1 MTSAQA
7 TELAQTLGVPYIA
20 PDLLTRSTPDWTHIN
35 LIEARERGVWP
46 LSSDEGT
53 TLFVLA
59 NPADVQV
66 LGWLSARLQAPV
78 RWALSAPGA
87 VASALAQQDTVKATP
102 REVKTEGQPS
112 VTNFVD
118 TTVARAWA
126 AGASDI
132 HFETRRAGLAVR
144 IRRDGVLTDFA
155 RWAGTEPPAEVLSRL
170 KVMAQLD
177 IAERRVPQDGRFSL
191 PLEGNAVDFRVSIM
205 PNAYGEDAVLR
216 ILDKRHLMSSTGVM
230 TLDGL
235 GFAGPTLAALR
246 ALAQLPHG
254 MLLVTGPTGSG
265 KTTTLYA
272 ALSEILS
279 GRDKV
284 ITIEDPIEYELP
296 GALQIPVNES
306 KGLTFARG
314 LRSVLRHD
322 PDTIFV
328 GEIRDAETADI
339 AVQAA
344 LTGHLVFTTVH
355 ANSVID
361 VIGRFIH
368 MKLDLFSL
376 VSALNGVV
384 SQRLVRLL
392 CPHCGAR
399 RGEVEHCDHCQST
412 GYSGRTV
419 VAEAVLLD
427 DRCRELIVERA
438 PLTVL
443 KEHLHQIATASLQA
457 QALALVEQQRTTREE
472 VARVLALN

>member
-1 MTSAQA
+1 MNDAMNALAAQ
-7 TELAQTLGVPYIA
+7 LGVPYVSPEA
-20 PDLLTRSTPDWTHIN
+20 LSTRTPDWTH
-35 LIEARERGVWP
+35 LTLDEARAHNVWP
-46 LSSDEGT
+46 LTEADGR
-53 TLFVLA
+53 TLFVLDR
-59 NPADVQV
+59 PAHVQ
-66 LGWLSARLQAPV
+66 LLSWLSARVRAPV
-78 RWALSAPGA
+78 HWGLAAPEA
-87 VASALAQQDTVKATP
+87 VSRMLNQNSTPSRTAMSTASAS
-102 REVKTEGQPS
+102 S
-112 VTNFVD
+112 VMAFVD
-118 TTVARAWA
+118 TTVTQAWA

-132 HFETRRAGLAVR
+132 HFETRRSGLAIR
-144 IRRDGVLTDFA
+144 IRRDGVLADFT
-155 RWAGTEPPAEVLSRL
+155 RWEGAEAPQEVLSRL

-191 PLEGNAVDFRVSIM
+191 PMEGGTVDFRVSIM

-235 GFAGPTLAALR
+235 GFHGATLDALR
-246 ALAQLPHG
+246 RLAQLPHG

-384 SQRLVRLL
+384 SQRLVRLV
-392 CPHCGAR
+392 CPQCQAQAGT
-399 RGEVEHCDHCQST
+399 VEHCSACQGS
-412 GYSGRTV
+412 GYQGRTV

-443 KEHLHQIATASLQA
+443 KEHLHQIATAHLHAQA
-457 QALALVEQQRTTREE
+457 QALIEAHRTTREE
-472 VARVLALN
+472 VARVLALV